1 MLFIIYK
8 NTFFYFVVCLA
19 CIIFV
24 TSKLYK
30 MITTFYVTNIL
41 LLISIF
47 LIVIF
52 MYGRA
57 QRLRVSLFQF
67 RRRSFISVYIMF
79 AIYILSTFFICSDD
93 GIELFATGPMCLLY
107 ITFILFSLFVSGYF
121 GRNYYKKL
129 LIWLFLF
136 QYPVV
141 SLIVHA
147 VMVISGDHTKYYAIY
162 ETFKDHKLTTT
173 VLITRIESIIMMLS
187 GYALMTG
194 IVINSYLHF
203 RKNLK
208 RLTTEKML
216 SMHHAETI
224 DIMIYLIIFLWTMLS
239 NFIVS
244 LWPRIL
250 TNVFM
255 TIMIVRTYVIYSR
268 FIYYSLELSKMN
280 IIIPEKIE
288 KLMGQHTENPF
299 YTSNPTLEAISQAL
313 DIEKEDLRNYIYTQL
328 ETTLSAWASEK
339 RILYISQQLLKTDRM
354 VSELALSCGYS
365 NPSALNRAF
374 KQRFGVTPSEF
385 RVKNKL

>member
-1 MLFIIYK
+1 MKKICLLIFIILNFIACNNLEKEEKTKAYICQELK
-8 NTFFYFVVCLA
+8 NYTGDNFWF
-19 CIIFV
+19 IIG
-24 TSKLYK
+24 LD
-30 MITTFYVTNIL
+30 
-41 LLISIF
+41 
-47 LIVIF
+47 
-52 MYGRA
+52 RE
-57 QRLRVSLFQF
+57 
-67 RRRSFISVYIMF
+67 RSFGTEVKYRGIIYSDRLQKIHWNEGVEIGLTSLDNLNIKYI
-79 AIYILSTFFICSDD
+79 A
-93 GIELFATGPMCLLY
+93 
-107 ITFILFSLFVSGYF
+107 
-121 GRNYYKKL
+121 YK
-129 LIWLFLF
+129 
-136 QYPVV
+136 YA
-141 SLIVHA
+141 SLIK
-147 VMVISGDHTKYYAIY
+147 S
-162 ETFKDHKLTTT
+162 
-173 VLITRIESIIMMLS
+173 TRIESIIMMLS

-224 DIMIYLIIFLWTMLS
+224 DIMIYLIIFLWTMIS
-239 NFIVS
+239 NFIDS

-374 KQRFGVTPSEF
+374 KQHFGVTPSEF